1 VSQLSGRPA
10 EQKPVKINVNTTIWD
25 NGEKETFEL
34 TTFGRYYEKSGSAFL
49 QYEEIMEEG
58 TVKSIV
64 KISKDETLI
73 LRSGAVNMRMVFEAN
88 KKHPGRYETPFGTL
102 GITTKTKSLVHRLER
117 EAGRLSISYDLHMH
131 GALAGTYQL
140 EIKFEE
146 EKK

>member
-1 VSQLSGRPA
+1 MSGRPA
-10 EQKPVKINVNTTIWD
+10 AEHKPVKINVNTTIWD
-25 NGEKETFEL
+25 NGAKETFEL

-49 QYEEIMEEG
+49 QYEEVMEEG

-73 LRSGAVNMRMVFEAN
+73 LRSGAINMRLVFEAN

-102 GITTKTKSLVHRLER
+102 GITTRTTSLAHRLFEQ
-117 EAGRLSISYDLHMH
+117 AGTLTISYDLHMQ
-131 GALAGTYQL
+131 GSLAGKYQL

-146 EKK
+146 EQT